1 MTFSFGKLARTPLLL
16 VCALTGVLAA
26 CGDDDSNS
34 SDKPEAPTGVTATA
48 LTSTSVR
55 VAYTAVAGA
64 TSYIVE
70 RAPGSGGSFA
80 QVGTP
85 TEVSFDDTG
94 LNPGAAYRYRVSVVT
109 STGTSDPSSEVSVTT
124 LGIGNATAVI
134 DADITADRTL
144 FADTVYTLSGFI
156 HVGDGATLT
165 IQPGTQILGDFNTL
179 GSSLFILRGA
189 KIQAVGTAELPIVF
203 TSSRPAGQRQPGDWG
218 GLIII
223 GNGIINRSSPVILEG
238 TNTGADN
245 PALEYSGGTDNS
257 DDSGELRYVRV
268 EFAGFAPA
276 QDAELNAF
284 TLAAIGS
291 GTRLSYLEADAGLDD
306 SYEFF
311 GGAVDAQY
319 LVSYESGD
327 DHFDMSEGFSGR
339 LQYLIAFQS
348 QVLQPRAGAG
358 NVSND
363 PEGFENDGCAGAN
376 CTNGQESEPFTIPLV
391 ANFTMIGTGPG
402 VVDATTGGIGM
413 MLRRGTG
420 GYYLNGIV
428 SRWPRA
434 AFSLRDETTD
444 TRIQAGDLQINNVLM
459 TDITTMFQATSGS
472 NTQFE
477 LDPVANALEQSAATT
492 ASLFTALP
500 ASPTA
505 AADFDWTPPGASA
518 AATGGQTTFSG
529 AVATKAGSFITG
541 TAYRGAADPAGDK
554 WWEGWTS
561 YQSN

>member
-16 VCALTGVLAA
+16 ACVLTGVLAA

-34 SDKPEAPTGVTATA
+34 SDQPDPPTGVTATA

-94 LNPGAAYRYRVSVVT
+94 LTAGTAYRYRVSVVT
-109 STGTSDPSSEVSVTT
+109 STGTSDPSSDVSVTT
-124 LGIGNATAVI
+124 LGLGNATAVI
-134 DADITADRTL
+134 SADITADRTL
-144 FADTVYTLSGFI
+144 HADTVYTLSGFI
-156 HVGDGATLT
+156 HVANGATLT
-165 IQPGTQILGDFNTL
+165 IQPGTQIQGDFNTL
-179 GSSLFILRGA
+179 GSSLFIMRGA

-218 GLIII
+218 GLILI

-238 TNTGADN
+238 TNTGGDN
-245 PALEYSGGTDNS
+245 PAVDYSGGNDNA
-257 DDSGELRYVRV
+257 DNSGELSYVRV

-276 QDAELNAF
+276 QDAELNSF

-291 GTRLSYLEADAGLDD
+291 GTKLSYLESEAGLDD
-306 SYEFF
+306 SFEFF
-311 GGAVDAQY
+311 GGAVDGQH

-327 DHFDMSEGFSGR
+327 DHFDMSEGYSGR

-363 PEGFENDGCAGAN
+363 PEGIENDGCNGAN
-376 CTNGQESEPFTIPLV
+376 CTNGQESQPFTIPLV
-391 ANFTMIGTGPG
+391 ANFTLIGTGPG

-420 GYYLNGIV
+420 GYYLNGVV

-434 AFSLRDETTD
+434 AISLRDATTD
-444 TRIQAGDLQINNVLM
+444 TRIQAGDLQVKNVLM
-459 TDITTMFQATSGS
+459 TDITTLFQATSGS

-477 LDPVANALEQSAATT
+477 LDPVANALEQSVETT

-500 ASPTA
+500 SSPAA
-505 AADFDWTPPGASA
+505 AADFDWTPPGGSA
-518 AATGGQTTFSG
+518 AATGGLTTFSG
-529 AVATKAGSFITG
+529 AVATKAGSFITA

>member
-16 VCALTGVLAA
+16 ACALAGVLTA
-26 CGDDDSNS
+26 CSDDDSNS
-34 SDKPEAPTGVTATA
+34 SDQPDPPTGVTATA
-48 LTSTSVR
+48 ITSTSVH
-55 VAYTAVAGA
+55 VAWTAVSGA

-85 TEVSFDDTG
+85 ADVSFDDTG
-94 LNPGAAYRYRVSVVT
+94 LAAGTAYRYRVSVVT
-109 STGTSDPSSEVSVTT
+109 STGTSDPSSEASVTT
-124 LGIGNATAVI
+124 LGLGNATAVI
-134 DADITADRTL
+134 SEDITADRTL
-144 FADTVYTLSGFI
+144 FADTVYTLQGFI
-156 HVGDGATLT
+156 HVANGATLT

-179 GSSLFILRGA
+179 GSSLFVLRGA
-189 KIQAVGTAELPIVF
+189 KIEAVGTAELPIVF

-238 TNTGADN
+238 TNTGAEN
-245 PALEYSGGTDNS
+245 PPEDYSGGNDNT
-257 DDSGELRYVRV
+257 DDSGELSYVRV

-291 GTRLSYLEADAGLDD
+291 GTALSYLEAEAGLDD
-306 SYEFF
+306 SFEFF
-311 GGAVDAQY
+311 GGAVDGQY

-327 DHFDMSEGFSGR
+327 DHFDMSEGYVGR

-348 QVLQPRAGAG
+348 QVLTPRSGAG

-363 PEGFENDGCAGAN
+363 PEGIENDGCNGAN
-376 CTNGQESEPFTIPLV
+376 CTNGQDSEPFTIPLV
-391 ANFTMIGTGPG
+391 ANFTLVGTGPG
-402 VVDATTGGIGM
+402 VVDATNGGIGM

-420 GYYLNGIV
+420 GYYVNGVV

-434 AFSLRDETTD
+434 AVSLRDATTD
-444 TRIQAGDLQINNVLM
+444 ARVQAGDLEVKNVLM
-459 TDITTMFQATSGS
+459 TDITTVFQPTNGA

-477 LDPVANALEQSAATT
+477 LDLEDNALEQSAATT
-492 ASLFTALP
+492 ASLFTAFP
-500 ASPTA
+500 TSPSA

-518 AATGGQTTFSG
+518 AATGGLATFTG
-529 AVATKAGSFITG
+529 AVATKAGTFVTA
-541 TAYRGAADPAGDK
+541 TAYRGAADPAGAK
-554 WWEGWTS
+554 WWQGWTS
-561 YQSN
+561 YQTD